1 MAKIAQSELLFG
13 DLGNEIVIGDGSMN
27 DQRLRVMDLDDRIL
41 QRRYDV
47 LNGKQPSDEILDI
60 FALKEI
66 AENLLK
72 Y

>member
-1 MAKIAQSELLFG
+1 
-13 DLGNEIVIGDGSMN
+13 MN

-47 LNGKQPSDEILDI
+47 LNAKQPSDEILDI